1 MLDVIQAKEQG
12 NIGKTYILKMDK
24 KVNKSIRKILDKD
37 VPKYELTLYD
47 KVKNSGHLLPKPML
61 HNVKP
66 IGPQGQL
73 PFNQSHWQSLPIDV
87 KEHEVER
94 MHSFLFNTTSEF

>member
-47 KVKNSGHLLPKPML
+47 KVKNSGH
-61 HNVKP
+61 
-66 IGPQGQL
+66 
-73 PFNQSHWQSLPIDV
+73 
-87 KEHEVER
+87 
-94 MHSFLFNTTSEF
+94 